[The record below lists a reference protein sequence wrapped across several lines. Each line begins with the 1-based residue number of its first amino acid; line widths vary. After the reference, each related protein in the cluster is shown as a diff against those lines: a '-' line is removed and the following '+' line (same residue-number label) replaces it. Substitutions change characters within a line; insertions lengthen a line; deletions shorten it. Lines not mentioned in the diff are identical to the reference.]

1 MVDFISL
8 IEYLENKK
16 NVIRKTKDELY
27 DLEDCDSINSANL
40 NTGITNA
47 IESLDFI
54 LEDLDKKIEYIR
66 NLVYE
71 EAEVLTAGW

>member
-27 DLEDCDSINSANL
+27 DLEDCDSINSASL

-66 NLVYE
+66 NLAYE